1 MRSVA
6 AALIVVAGGALVTGL
21 AARRD
26 AAADGSPGPVA
37 DSVQKRAATV
47 RQAVGSSAGT
57 AWARTASARTSLA
70 HSPVGR
76 SASQWSAGVKAT
88 GFTPR
93 SRRAASQSSMVRSV
107 VGRSRSSRS
116 SSAAGSSTPYSSG
129 HSGPGHSLPG
139 DAGPS
144 HAGTDARILRP
155 AGARG
160 FVPALEGLRGLAAVG
175 VLTTHVA
182 FVTRSSTGS
191 TVKRLFGRLD
201 LAVAVFFAKSGFLLW
216 RSHAAHARRD
226 EPGTARS
233 TPEYLRSRLVR
244 IMPAY
249 AVLVAAA
256 MLLLPQNH
264 VNGPAKWLVNL
275 TLTQIYTP
283 GFLVAGLTHAWSLA
297 VEMAYYLV
305 FPLVWTAMKDLR
317 GDAVRWRIPA
327 IVAFGASGVV
337 FPMIPWHAL
346 GLLPAG
352 LNEQILPPAFAAW
365 FAVGMVLAELATAPP
380 GTLQR
385 LCRDTVGRWGW
396 WIAGGAALVATTVPS
411 WFSEGFVHPGPI
423 EFAARN
429 GLAAA
434 MAFLV
439 LSPVVLAP
447 EGTRFPFLESAPLQS
462 LGRWSYG
469 IFLWHLLVLHYA
481 FPLTRTQL
489 WDRRMGVIWPV
500 TVVGSVAAGAAS
512 YTWIEEPARKMLE
525 RR

>member
-1 MRSVA
+1 MQR
-6 AALIVVAGGALVTGL
+6 
-21 AARRD
+21 
-26 AAADGSPGPVA
+26 PV
-37 DSVQKRAATV
+37 
-47 RQAVGSSAGT
+47 
-57 AWARTASARTSLA
+57 
-70 HSPVGR
+70 
-76 SASQWSAGVKAT
+76 
-88 GFTPR
+88 
-93 SRRAASQSSMVRSV
+93 
-107 VGRSRSSRS
+107 
-116 SSAAGSSTPYSSG
+116 
-129 HSGPGHSLPG
+129 
-139 DAGPS
+139 
-144 HAGTDARILRP
+144 
-155 AGARG
+155 GARG

-182 FVTRSSTGS
+182 FVTRTSTGS

-216 RSHAAHARRD
+216 RSHAAHARAD
-226 EPGTARS
+226 KPGTARS

-249 AVLVAAA
+249 VILVAAA

-264 VNGPAKWLVNL
+264 VNGPDKWLVNL

-317 GDAVRWRIPA
+317 GDSARWRIPVIA
-327 IVAFGASGVV
+327 AFGASGVV
-337 FPMIPWHAL
+337 FPMIPWHTL

-365 FAVGMVLAELATAPP
+365 FAVGMILAEVATAPP
-380 GTLQR
+380 GTLVR
-385 LCRDTVGRWGW
+385 LCRDTLARRGW
-396 WIAGGAALVATTVPS
+396 WIAGGAALVATTVPG
-411 WFSEGFVHPGPI
+411 WFSEGFVHPGPL
-423 EFAARN
+423 EFASRN
-429 GLAAA
+429 VLAAT

-439 LSPVVLAP
+439 LSPAVLAP
-447 EGTRFPFLESAPLQS
+447 EGTRFPILESVPLQL

-489 WDRRMGVIWPV
+489 WQRRMGVIWPV
-500 TVVGSVAAGAAS
+500 TVAGSIAAGAAS
-512 YTWIEEPARKMLE
+512 YTWIEEPARKALE
-525 RR
+525 KR

>member
-6 AALIVVAGGALVTGL
+6 AALIVVAGSALATGI
-21 AARRD
+21 AARREAKRAERVRMTAGVSAGRSAEAQPSATASD
-26 AAADGSPGPVA
+26 SSSSSEGVPGPVA
-37 DSVQKRAATV
+37 
-47 RQAVGSSAGT
+47 
-57 AWARTASARTSLA
+57 
-70 HSPVGR
+70 
-76 SASQWSAGVKAT
+76 
-88 GFTPR
+88 
-93 SRRAASQSSMVRSV
+93 
-107 VGRSRSSRS
+107 
-116 SSAAGSSTPYSSG
+116 
-129 HSGPGHSLPG
+129 
-139 DAGPS
+139 
-144 HAGTDARILRP
+144 RP

-182 FVTRSSTGS
+182 FVTRTSTGS

-226 EPGTARS
+226 RPGTARS

-249 AVLVAAA
+249 VVLVAAA
-256 MLLLPQNH
+256 MLVLPQNH

-297 VEMAYYLV
+297 VEMAFYLV

-317 GDAVRWRIPA
+317 GDAAVWRIPVVA
-327 IVAFGASGVV
+327 AFGASGVL
-337 FPMIPWHAL
+337 FPLIPWHGL
-346 GLLPAG
+346 GLLPSG
-352 LNEQILPPAFAAW
+352 VNEQILPPAFAAW
-365 FAVGMVLAELATAPP
+365 FAAGMLLAEIATAPP
-380 GTLQR
+380 GTVVR
-385 LCRDTVGRWGW
+385 MCRDRLARYGW
-396 WIAGGAALVATTVPS
+396 WVAGGAALLATTVPA
-411 WFSEGFVHPGPI
+411 WFSEGFVHPGAG
-423 EFAARN
+423 EFAVRN
-429 GLAAA
+429 GLAAV

-447 EGTRFPFLESAPLQS
+447 EGTRFRFLESAPMQS

-469 IFLWHLLVLHYA
+469 IFLWHLLVLGA
-481 FPLTRTQL
+481 ALPATRTAL
-489 WDRRMGVIWPV
+489 WDRRMGVLWPV
-500 TVVGSVAAGAAS
+500 TVAGSVAAGAAS
-512 YTWIEEPARKMLE
+512 FRWIEEPARRALE